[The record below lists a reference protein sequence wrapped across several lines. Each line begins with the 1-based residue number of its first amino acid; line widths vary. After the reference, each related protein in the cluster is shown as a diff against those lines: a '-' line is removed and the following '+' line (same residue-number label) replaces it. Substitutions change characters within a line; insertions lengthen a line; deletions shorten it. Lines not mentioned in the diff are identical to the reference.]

1 MMLHTTPKFSFATLA
16 FLVLYYTTV
25 PLAHAQYAP
34 NTVWGASSV
43 FIENQAMYIS
53 GGYNLDYQS
62 WTFLIDFTQ
71 GWDISAPA
79 SRQLRTSPSADAS
92 VPNALLNDQN
102 TWLVVSK
109 YKSYRY
115 EIKQDSW
122 SPIANLANLYP
133 VNNWTQS
140 GAADPTTGLFYIPN
154 GFQLPGGDYTM
165 LQYDFAQNKTTPI
178 TAPGAPDSDL
188 LNYSTVWSPY
198 LRKLVVF
205 GGLSAR
211 MHSESDRLYTFDPV
225 QKTWAE
231 PITTGP
237 RPPARSDSCGVS
249 MHGGTKLV
257 YFGGLNGAQGITA
270 LNDIY
275 ILDTTTMVWTQGAP
289 AGSSS
294 YGRAFMSCG
303 ASGDQFISWGGCVVT
318 EAVVSYNVTMIYNIQ
333 SGAWVSRF
341 DPASKYVPSESATGT
356 GTGPP
361 GPSATQDN
369 NSVGSKAGL
378 IGGVG
383 GGVVVFAL
391 IAGLIFHRR
400 KSKRTAQDKGLDDG
414 NKSGEDSPRLSIVPM
429 SHIHADHIW
438 KPPTLAAAAS
448 VAVNA
453 QNQHQDRHAPS
464 SPDQHYYKEP
474 NEGLHSAAS
483 PHSWSS
489 PEHKSIVTTPLSTY
503 ASTRG
508 SPQHGYSNS
517 NTSPTST
524 FASRGDQPKK
534 SLAAPRRPSARHLR
548 LPRTVTSFS
557 QRKCSQP
564 KLSLGSWIE
573 LKLLGASEKGLQ
585 TRHS

>member
-1 MMLHTTPKFSFATLA
+1 MVYITFKSSFATLA

-25 PLAHAQYAP
+25 PVAHAQYAP

-43 FIENQAMYIS
+43 FIENQAMYIT
-53 GGYNLDYQS
+53 GGFNLDYQN

-79 SRQLRTSPSADAS
+79 SRQLRTNPSADS
-92 VPNALLNDQN
+92 LVPNALLNDQN
-102 TWLVVSK
+102 TWLVFSNF
-109 YKSYRY
+109 KSYRY
-115 EIKQDSW
+115 EIKLDTW

-133 VNNWTQS
+133 VNDWSQS

-154 GFQLPGGDYTM
+154 GFQLPNDNTM
-165 LQYDFAQNKTTPI
+165 MQYDFAQNKTTEI

-188 LNYSTVWSPY
+188 VGYSTVWSPY

-205 GGLSAR
+205 GGKITKTLSV
-211 MHSESDRLYTFDPV
+211 SNRLYTFDPV
-225 QKTWAE
+225 LKTWAE

-237 RPPARSDSCGVS
+237 RPPARRGPCGVS

-257 YFGGLNGAQGITA
+257 FFGGFSDFQGTTV

-294 YGRAFMSCG
+294 YGRAYMSCG
-303 ASGDQFISWGGCVVT
+303 ASGDQFISWGGRVVA

-341 DPASKYVPSESATGT
+341 DPTSKYVPSGSATGA
-356 GTGPP
+356 GAGSL

-378 IGGVG
+378 IGGIG

-391 IAGLIFHRR
+391 IAGLILYRR
-400 KSKRTAQDKGLDDG
+400 KSKRTVQDKEPDDG
-414 NKSGEDSPRLSIVPM
+414 NKFSDDGPQLSIVPM

-438 KPPTLAAAAS
+438 KPPTLAVPAS
-448 VAVNA
+448 VVVNA
-453 QNQHQDRHAPS
+453 QNQHQDRHPQT
-464 SPDQHYYKEP
+464 SPDQHCYKEP
-474 NEGLHSAAS
+474 YDGLHSAAS
-483 PHSWSS
+483 PQSWSS
-489 PEHKSIVTTPLSTY
+489 REHKSIVTTPLSTH
-503 ASTRG
+503 ASTKG
-508 SPQHGYSNS
+508 SPQLGYSNS
-517 NTSPTST
+517 SASPTST
-524 FASRGDQPKK
+524 FASRGDQPVSAVHNEKV
-534 SLAAPRRPSARHLR
+534 LYVPPPEPRGP
-548 LPRTVTSFS
+548 
-557 QRKCSQP
+557 
-564 KLSLGSWIE
+564 
-573 LKLLGASEKGLQ
+573 Q
-585 TRHS
+585 TYN